1 MYEKI
6 EELLKNKNILI
17 VEDEISL
24 LEIMIESIE
33 EYVNEVFTATNG
45 IEGLE
50 MFQSKSID
58 LIISDIHMAKMTGL
72 RMSHEIRKIDPYI
85 PIIFLTAY
93 DTDENMLEAIKVKS
107 KSVLKKPFD
116 KKQLLVTMMLVM
128 NSFKEE
134 FTFFELSNGYMY
146 NLDTK
151 ELTYNNEQ
159 LISLTKKE
167 QRLLELLLKHQ
178 EHVVPFSMIENYVW
192 MENGATPDAMRM
204 FINKLRKKIYPEL
217 IQNIQGIGYK
227 LSIK

>member
-1 MYEKI
+1 MYEKVK
-6 EELLKNKNILI
+6 ELLIKKNILI
-17 VEDEISL
+17 VEDEQSL
-24 LEIMIESIE
+24 RDIMVESIAD
-33 EYVNEVFTATNG
+33 YVNEIFVAKNG

-50 MFQSKSID
+50 KFQSQNID

-72 RMSHEIRKIDPYI
+72 RMSYEIRKFDPHI

-93 DTDENMLEAIKVKS
+93 DTDENMIDAIEVKS

-116 KKQLLVTMMLVM
+116 KKQLLVSMMLAM

-134 FTFFELSNGYMY
+134 FTLYDLLNGYKY

-151 ELTYNNEQ
+151 ELVLNDE
-159 LISLTKKE
+159 IIDLTKKE

-178 EHVVPFSMIENYVW
+178 EHIVPFLLIENYVW
-192 MENGATPDAMRM
+192 MENGATPDAIRM

-227 LSIK
+227 LTIK

>member
-107 KSVLKKPFD
+107 KSVLKK
-116 KKQLLVTMMLVM
+116 
-128 NSFKEE
+128 
-134 FTFFELSNGYMY
+134 TF
-146 NLDTK
+146 
-151 ELTYNNEQ
+151 
-159 LISLTKKE
+159 
-167 QRLLELLLKHQ
+167 
-178 EHVVPFSMIENYVW
+178 
-192 MENGATPDAMRM
+192 
-204 FINKLRKKIYPEL
+204 
-217 IQNIQGIGYK
+217 
-227 LSIK
+227 

>member
-17 VEDEISL
+17 VEDEANL
-24 LEIMIESIE
+24 LEIMVESIE
-33 EYVNEVFTATNG
+33 EHVNEIFTANNG
-45 IEGLE
+45 IEGVEL
-50 MFQSKSID
+50 FQSNNID

-72 RMSHEIRKIDPYI
+72 RMSHEIRKFDPYI

-93 DTDENMLEAIKVKS
+93 DTDENMLEAIEVKS
-107 KSVLKKPFD
+107 RSVLKKPFD
-116 KKQLLVTMMLVM
+116 KKQLLVSMLLSM

-134 FTFFELSNGYMY
+134 FTLFDLSNGYKY

-151 ELTYNNEQ
+151 ELVLNNE
-159 LISLTKKE
+159 IIPLTKKE
-167 QRLLELLLKHQ
+167 QRLLTLLLKHQ
-178 EHVVPFSMIENYVW
+178 EHSVPFSLIENYVW
-192 MENGATPDAMRM
+192 MESGATPDAIRM

-227 LSIK
+227 LTLK